1 MNCFVQIAKHCKP
14 RESSL
19 FDPNSTLFGLASFP
33 NTGFDSEVAHTP
45 VAVPIKEFQLGHG
58 SAKFQKPDKIAAMKR
73 EGKAGRAPLHYLSLK
88 YCTCHASHHHWLIQ
102 SHIDGQDFKVSI

>member
-1 MNCFVQIAKHCKP
+1 MICLVQIAKNCKP
-14 RESSL
+14 CESSFL
-19 FDPNSTLFGLASFP
+19 DPNSTLFGLTSFP

-73 EGKAGRAPLHYLSLK
+73 EGKAGRATALQYGSVWHLFLK
-88 YCTCHASHHHWLIQ
+88 CCTCSALNHY
-102 SHIDGQDFKVSI
+102 